1 MNKLNVILIYI
12 YQRELIFMYEDNYN
26 EILEDLM
33 EDEFWDEFDENE
45 LLEIIKFAIE
55 D

>member
-1 MNKLNVILIYI
+1 
-12 YQRELIFMYEDNYN
+12 MYEDNYN

>member
-1 MNKLNVILIYI
+1 
-12 YQRELIFMYEDNYN
+12 MYEDNYN
-26 EILEDLM
+26 EILKDLM